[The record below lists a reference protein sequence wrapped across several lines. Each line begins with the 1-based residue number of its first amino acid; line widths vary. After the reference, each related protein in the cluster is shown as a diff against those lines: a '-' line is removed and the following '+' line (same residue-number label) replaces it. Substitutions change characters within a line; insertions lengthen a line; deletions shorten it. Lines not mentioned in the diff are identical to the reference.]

1 MGEGIAREALEGLY
15 AALSATGA
23 ATSPPAGAAGLD
35 APALLDL
42 IGELQAI
49 INVAEACQTLAIAHV
64 TAQELTLAED
74 GTDRWVHHGL
84 GHTEIDA
91 PSMIAPRLGVSEIT
105 ASHRASTA
113 VEQAVRTPELIAEM
127 AAGTLGSF
135 AAYVVTDETHDAP
148 PEVAAAIV
156 ATLRDEGHLAT
167 LTPGPLRRRAR
178 AQLAKLAPEVL
189 SARAEADRARRG
201 LYRTLESPAT
211 DRWEGSYPAELS
223 RPAWAAIDRLAQE
236 MVRDGRADT
245 IAHARADAHMQLL
258 LGQVTAVVHLHAT
271 TAATLP
277 DHPEEE
283 PTAGADA
290 TPGAFVEVSGFGAP
304 GTTILPTESLAGATH
319 DGTVTCH
326 PNTGAA
332 LAGDIRDSLA
342 PTRASADHP
351 RASVD
356 TGARGASGDSAAYA
370 SPESPAYRPPAAM
383 ARLVRFRD
391 GHCRFPGCSVN
402 ARFTDL
408 DHVTAWPAGP
418 TAPTNLMSLCR
429 RHHRIKQRL
438 GWHARLDPDGTVTW
452 TDPTGLRR
460 TTAPVDHLAGRSTLP
475 APPPGSAP
483 PTGRADPQCCHPFSF
498 LEDTLE
504 RLILAHDTA
513 PPPSPPPRPDPGPPP
528 F

>member
-23 ATSPPAGAAGLD
+23 TTSPPAGAAGLD

-49 INVAEACQTLAIAHV
+49 INVAEACQTLTIAHV

-135 AAYVVTDETHDAP
+135 AAYVVTDETHDAS

-223 RPAWAAIDRLAQE
+223 RPAWAAI
-236 MVRDGRADT
+236 
-245 IAHARADAHMQLL
+245 
-258 LGQVTAVVHLHAT
+258 
-271 TAATLP
+271 
-277 DHPEEE
+277 
-283 PTAGADA
+283 
-290 TPGAFVEVSGFGAP
+290 
-304 GTTILPTESLAGATH
+304 
-319 DGTVTCH
+319 
-326 PNTGAA
+326 
-332 LAGDIRDSLA
+332 
-342 PTRASADHP
+342 
-351 RASVD
+351 
-356 TGARGASGDSAAYA
+356 
-370 SPESPAYRPPAAM
+370 
-383 ARLVRFRD
+383 
-391 GHCRFPGCSVN
+391 
-402 ARFTDL
+402 
-408 DHVTAWPAGP
+408 
-418 TAPTNLMSLCR
+418 
-429 RHHRIKQRL
+429 
-438 GWHARLDPDGTVTW
+438 
-452 TDPTGLRR
+452 
-460 TTAPVDHLAGRSTLP
+460 
-475 APPPGSAP
+475 
-483 PTGRADPQCCHPFSF
+483 
-498 LEDTLE
+498 
-504 RLILAHDTA
+504 
-513 PPPSPPPRPDPGPPP
+513 
-528 F
+528 